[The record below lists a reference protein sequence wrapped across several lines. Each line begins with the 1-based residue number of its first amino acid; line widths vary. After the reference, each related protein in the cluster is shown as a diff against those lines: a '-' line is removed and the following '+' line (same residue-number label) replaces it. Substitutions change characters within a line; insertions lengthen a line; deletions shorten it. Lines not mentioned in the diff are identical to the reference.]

1 MGTGVTADV
10 EFAEC
15 RWRSCAAAGET
26 NEERAGRR
34 RPTGVRRATKRP
46 FPFATLAVLAAS
58 VVVYLT
64 ELAGGGMSV
73 CQTFGFVPAHA
84 TFATALSSLLVHDPD
99 HVAHIAGNMLV
110 LSVVGA
116 VVEPVLGH
124 LRFALLY
131 FASGV
136 AGALLHVAVD
146 PQSSVVL
153 VGCSGSIAGI
163 MAVLGVLRPRS
174 LGFVVMNV
182 YWAWTGTAEGISFA
196 AHLGG
201 FSFAATTVLLS
212 RARGA
217 RWLVV

>member
-1 MGTGVTADV
+1 VA
-10 EFAEC
+10 
-15 RWRSCAAAGET
+15 
-26 NEERAGRR
+26 RR
-34 RPTGVRRATKRP
+34 IKRQ
-46 FPFATLAVLAAS
+46 FPFATLAIITAS
-58 VVVYLT
+58 VAAYAA
-64 ELAGGGMSV
+64 ELAGGGMVV
-73 CQTFGFVPAHA
+73 CERFGFTPAHP

-174 LGFVVMNV
+174 LGLVAGFVLMNV
-182 YWAWTGTAEGISFA
+182 YWAWTGTAGGVSFA

-201 FSFAATTVLLS
+201 FTCGAAVLLLA
-212 RARGA
+212 RAQGA
-217 RWLVV
+217 RWVIV

>member
-1 MGTGVTADV
+1 M
-10 EFAEC
+10 
-15 RWRSCAAAGET
+15 
-26 NEERAGRR
+26 
-34 RPTGVRRATKRP
+34 KRP
-46 FPFATLAVLAAS
+46 FPFATLAVIAAS
-58 VVVYLT
+58 VAVYLT

-110 LSVVGA
+110 LCVVGA

-124 LRFALLY
+124 LRFGLLY

-136 AGALLHVAVD
+136 AGALLHGAVD
-146 PQSSVVL
+146 PQSSITL

-174 LGFVVMNV
+174 LGFVTGFVLVNV
-182 YWAWTGTAEGISFA
+182 YSAWTGTTGSVSFA

-201 FSFAATTVLLS
+201 FTCGAAVLVLA
-212 RARGA
+212 RAQGA
-217 RWLVV
+217 RWVIV